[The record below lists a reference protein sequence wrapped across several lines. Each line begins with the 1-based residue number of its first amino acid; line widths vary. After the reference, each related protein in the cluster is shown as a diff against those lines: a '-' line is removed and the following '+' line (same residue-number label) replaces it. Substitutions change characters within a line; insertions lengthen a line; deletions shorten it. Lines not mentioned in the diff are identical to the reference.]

1 MGDANVRRPVATRFE
16 HGVDFGLLVHK
27 SPFMA
32 DDRDPLVLSNYIFE
46 LLEVNPGVAGFLIQ
60 LHPDDVDAVVESV
73 TAHAE
78 KGAGT
83 KTTLYV
89 GQEEEE
95 VEEVEEEEEDAGG
108 VGAGG
113 RKEKPHNPLM
123 ISVQKV
129 RIRPGKGK
137 GQSDGWFPQPL
148 THNTRRVCTD
158 DPENK
163 LPMHSLCPTR
173 EWEREWYGV
182 TTPNIVAGQGVI
194 LFPFGAT
201 PPLIGEAE
209 EVVAAEPLGAFNRD
223 PNDLVQ
229 TVGGK
234 LVVNHLLE
242 HDFLSAV
249 QLQSLLD
256 DLDRVPLS
264 EKAPIF
270 NENPPIVGRPQDS
283 GTRRTM
289 YGNYGG
295 ANHHRHNPH
304 KLHDLPVL
312 KRVADRVL
320 ETAKKTVVG
329 GVGWSCTI
337 LDMAE
342 ISSYDHTPQHLHRD
356 APPYTIPEG
365 TLIVN
370 CLIMLT
376 HNHEEEDGSHFLFV
390 PSSSSGFPDPWVER
404 AVPFKRGTAFFF
416 NALDVHRG
424 SGIPKAS
431 PTGVSHPRLMAFFA
445 IELTVGGNL
454 RFPNLHVTQSIKRP
468 QFLTCTVIL
477 TGDGKGM
484 QAMGGAGSKC
494 WLCKDP
500 NGIVEQMGVESTSR
514 WGSFLRSV
522 TPDRRP
528 GDYQH
533 AACRILNGI
542 AKRIETTLQALPPST
557 PGKAQALAALQA
569 FKQALK
575 DETAGIPLRERLP
588 SASRATEK
596 DFDLTSTKVFLTS
609 PPFQR
614 QFVECLKEHVP
625 TVRTPG
631 GPMLWVVV
639 HVMVKCIEGLYELWR
654 VRELYT
660 LTQVERHRAL
670 TTKFSKAWG
679 DSGWSPTRWIHW
691 CLAHSTFFA
700 EKWRNIFQFSSIPTE
715 YRHGPYKRRLK
726 NCFKG
731 WSLVRPSMSLRHMHH
746 CMSMNALEQG
756 LLGLEAAKASDI
768 DDFV

>member
-1 MGDANVRRPVATRFE
+1 MR
-16 HGVDFGLLVHK
+16 
-27 SPFMA
+27 
-32 DDRDPLVLSNYIFE
+32 
-46 LLEVNPGVAGFLIQ
+46 
-60 LHPDDVDAVVESV
+60 
-73 TAHAE
+73 
-78 KGAGT
+78 
-83 KTTLYV
+83 
-89 GQEEEE
+89 
-95 VEEVEEEEEDAGG
+95 GG

-137 GQSDGWFPQPL
+137 GKSDGWFPQPL

-182 TTPNIVAGQGVI
+182 TTPNIVSGQGVI

-223 PNDLVQ
+223 PNDLVL

-242 HDFLSAV
+242 HDFLSDIR
-249 QLQSLLD
+249 LQSLLD

-283 GTRRTM
+283 GTRRTL

-295 ANHHRHNPH
+295 ANHHKHNPH
-304 KLHDLPVL
+304 KLHDLLVL

-390 PSSSSGFPDPWVER
+390 PSSSSGFPDPPP
-404 AVPFKRGTAFFF
+404 AGAF
-416 NALDVHRG
+416 
-424 SGIPKAS
+424 
-431 PTGVSHPRLMAFFA
+431 
-445 IELTVGGNL
+445 
-454 RFPNLHVTQSIKRP
+454 
-468 QFLTCTVIL
+468 
-477 TGDGKGM
+477 
-484 QAMGGAGSKC
+484 
-494 WLCKDP
+494 
-500 NGIVEQMGVESTSR
+500 
-514 WGSFLRSV
+514 
-522 TPDRRP
+522 
-528 GDYQH
+528 
-533 AACRILNGI
+533 
-542 AKRIETTLQALPPST
+542 
-557 PGKAQALAALQA
+557 
-569 FKQALK
+569 
-575 DETAGIPLRERLP
+575 
-588 SASRATEK
+588 
-596 DFDLTSTKVFLTS
+596 
-609 PPFQR
+609 
-614 QFVECLKEHVP
+614 
-625 TVRTPG
+625 
-631 GPMLWVVV
+631 
-639 HVMVKCIEGLYELWR
+639 
-654 VRELYT
+654 
-660 LTQVERHRAL
+660 
-670 TTKFSKAWG
+670 
-679 DSGWSPTRWIHW
+679 
-691 CLAHSTFFA
+691 
-700 EKWRNIFQFSSIPTE
+700 
-715 YRHGPYKRRLK
+715 
-726 NCFKG
+726 
-731 WSLVRPSMSLRHMHH
+731 
-746 CMSMNALEQG
+746 
-756 LLGLEAAKASDI
+756 
-768 DDFV
+768 

>member
-32 DDRDPLVLSNYIFE
+32 DDRDPQVLSNYIFE

-182 TTPNIVAGQGVI
+182 TTPNIVSGQGVI

-223 PNDLVQ
+223 PNDLVLTV

-242 HDFLSAV
+242 HDFLSDV

-264 EKAPIF
+264 
-270 NENPPIVGRPQDS
+270 
-283 GTRRTM
+283 
-289 YGNYGG
+289 
-295 ANHHRHNPH
+295 
-304 KLHDLPVL
+304 
-312 KRVADRVL
+312 
-320 ETAKKTVVG
+320 
-329 GVGWSCTI
+329 
-337 LDMAE
+337 
-342 ISSYDHTPQHLHRD
+342 
-356 APPYTIPEG
+356 
-365 TLIVN
+365 
-370 CLIMLT
+370 
-376 HNHEEEDGSHFLFV
+376 
-390 PSSSSGFPDPWVER
+390 
-404 AVPFKRGTAFFF
+404 
-416 NALDVHRG
+416 
-424 SGIPKAS
+424 
-431 PTGVSHPRLMAFFA
+431 
-445 IELTVGGNL
+445 
-454 RFPNLHVTQSIKRP
+454 
-468 QFLTCTVIL
+468 
-477 TGDGKGM
+477 GDGKGM

-500 NGIVEQMGVESTSR
+500 NGIVEQRGVESTSR

-715 YRHGPYKRRLK
+715 YRHGPYNRRLK